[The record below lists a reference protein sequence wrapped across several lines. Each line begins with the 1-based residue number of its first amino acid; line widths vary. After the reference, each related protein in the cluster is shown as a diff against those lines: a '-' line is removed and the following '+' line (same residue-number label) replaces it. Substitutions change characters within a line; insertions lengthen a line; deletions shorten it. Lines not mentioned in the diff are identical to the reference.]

1 MHLYWG
7 VLFIAVI
14 VEVMWALSLKAI
26 QDNPSAFLISASVVL
41 TALNMGLLS
50 FAMRGIPI
58 GTAYAVWTGLGSVGI
73 ATAGIFL
80 YNDPMTGLRLLF
92 MAFIISGVVGLKI
105 VS

>member
-7 VLFIAVI
+7 VLLIAVI
-14 VEVMWALSLKAI
+14 VEVMWALNLKAI
-26 QDNPSAFLISASVVL
+26 QDNPRVPSLFSLSIAL

-73 ATAGIFL
+73 ATAGIIL
-80 YNDPMTGLRLLF
+80 YNDPVTGLRLLLWPSLS
-92 MAFIISGVVGLKI
+92 AESLA
-105 VS
+105 